1 MSSEMSPE
9 PLKKD
14 LDLDARNT
22 HFYWQTSRLSTWE
35 ISNPAVDWGQAMA
48 MGTERAKKQKRAELA
63 RMKENQLDSIRF
75 VSIRFDSTRFDS
87 TGLENNLTSTCNI
100 HPLLVR
106 IKLGVKRKMRAAGN
120 KSVGGGCPFSAM
132 TSSSA
137 TERLPLERTTAPAKN
152 VTKREGARR
161 PPAPPGGPFG
171 PAALK
176 IVAGLALEGKS
187 KTTL

>member
-1 MSSEMSPE
+1 MGN
-9 PLKKD
+9 LK
-14 LDLDARNT
+14 
-22 HFYWQTSRLSTWE
+22 ST
-35 ISNPAVDWGQAMA
+35 AVDWRPSHGDGDRASEKA
-48 MGTERAKKQKRAELA
+48 KARRTSKEERESVGF
-63 RMKENQLDSIRF
+63 DSIC
-75 VSIRFDSTRFDS
+75 FDSTR
-87 TGLENNLTSTCNI
+87 TSTFNI
-100 HPLLVR
+100 PPLLVR
-106 IKLGVKRKMRAAGN
+106 TKLGVKRKMRAAGN

-187 KTTL
+187 KTTLQFPMVENYTDKPTQFRRAEDNAYSG

>member
-1 MSSEMSPE
+1 MGN
-9 PLKKD
+9 LK
-14 LDLDARNT
+14 
-22 HFYWQTSRLSTWE
+22 ST
-35 ISNPAVDWGQAMA
+35 AVDWRPSHGDGDRASEKA
-48 MGTERAKKQKRAELA
+48 KARRTSKEERE
-63 RMKENQLDSIRF
+63 SIGF
-75 VSIRFDSTRFDS
+75 VS
-87 TGLENNLTSTCNI
+87 TSTFNTP
-100 HPLLVR
+100 PLLVR
-106 IKLGVKRKMRAAGN
+106 TKLGVKRKMRAAGN

-187 KTTL
+187 KTTLQFPMVENYTDKPTQFRRAEDNAYSG